1 MKKIRSCLILCMILV
16 FMCANTVGVF
26 AHEIFYD
33 GTTPVPIIW
42 GDVTLSVAN
51 LKMNGELID
60 GDGIFN
66 YVKARDSWND
76 TSENVSSPKSMVA
89 KFSNT
94 RKYNDMYSVLPNPF
108 ANNKSVTLDGI
119 SLY

>member
-1 MKKIRSCLILCMILV
+1 MIVRLRFVLSAYEFFEYVNEFLPNIRLCSL
-16 FMCANTVGVF
+16 FN
-26 AHEIFYD
+26 
-33 GTTPVPIIW
+33 PVIER
-42 GDVTLSVAN
+42 L
-51 LKMNGELID
+51 
-60 GDGIFN
+60 
-66 YVKARDSWND
+66 D

-108 ANNKSVTLDGI
+108 ANNKSVILDGI